1 MPSLSCFF
9 SQLCLHL
16 VVPSVSCAFSQLC
29 LPSVEDEVYGS
40 HELWLFENEWKN
52 VNNEKLVKNILET
65 FVNTR
70 ERSPT

>member
-1 MPSLSCFF
+1 MGVMNCG
-9 SQLCLHL
+9 
-16 VVPSVSCAFSQLC
+16 
-29 LPSVEDEVYGS
+29 Y
-40 HELWLFENEWKN
+40 FENEWKN